1 MGVNSLSKTVT
12 RQGRGCDLNPGPSA
26 PESSTLITRLPS
38 HPFDV
43 SDTYSYVCIYMYYC
57 TSFIINNNNDSEI
70 GSIDTLRRFC
80 SRSFSCDIFCRRQEL
95 IIRQRFRFNRRSL
108 WNASKSFESANKWSQ
123 FLHQT
128 LEAHK
133 LGVPSL
139 CPVCLVPDIHLWRHA
154 FCPRWMHPYLNR
166 WVARVCCKSARDWM
180 TAARGNSTQIT
191 DGCGVSCYV
200 SPAASLP
207 TADPWRPAQWIASVN
222 PARSEATWPFVS
234 LQHRQKEGEGIRVL
248 VASLLIWS
256 ITQSSEPNQRTND
269 ATCWPNPWTEWA
281 GSGSSHA
288 HQTRSRVHWL
298 SSRRPGPVHPSAQ
311 RGGSLCSQ
319 AFHRPAHSRE
329 TRRRIY
335 STERTMT
342 QSYGWNLQRLQH
354 SRNNTRQTDRQ
365 R

>member
-43 SDTYSYVCIYMYYC
+43 SDAYSYVCIYMYYC

-139 CPVCLVPDIHLWRHA
+139 CPVCLVPDIHL
-154 FCPRWMHPYLNR
+154 
-166 WVARVCCKSARDWM
+166 
-180 TAARGNSTQIT
+180 
-191 DGCGVSCYV
+191 
-200 SPAASLP
+200 
-207 TADPWRPAQWIASVN
+207 
-222 PARSEATWPFVS
+222 
-234 LQHRQKEGEGIRVL
+234 
-248 VASLLIWS
+248 
-256 ITQSSEPNQRTND
+256 
-269 ATCWPNPWTEWA
+269 
-281 GSGSSHA
+281 
-288 HQTRSRVHWL
+288 
-298 SSRRPGPVHPSAQ
+298 
-311 RGGSLCSQ
+311 
-319 AFHRPAHSRE
+319 
-329 TRRRIY
+329 
-335 STERTMT
+335 
-342 QSYGWNLQRLQH
+342 
-354 SRNNTRQTDRQ
+354 
-365 R
+365 